1 MNILKEKK
9 ECLYVPDGIRLEHM
23 VFVILTL
30 GSLSFPLHADKK
42 QTTPERD
49 RICFRQCLSTFP
61 ARLHSNV

>member
-1 MNILKEKK
+1 MNIPKEKK
-9 ECLYVPDGIRLEHM
+9 ECLYVPDGIRSNI

-30 GSLSFPLHADKK
+30 GSFSFPLYADGK